1 MQQLFLTYIA
11 ASLAAA
17 STGVIFKPGLWY
29 EALVKPGFT
38 PARWAFPVVWTV
50 LYLLSAY
57 AAARLALLPGS
68 GDVLALWSVQI
79 ALNTLWTP
87 VFFGAHRMGLGM
99 VVIVLLW
106 LSILGLVV
114 LSWPLDALAAL
125 IFQLYLIWVSIAS
138 ALNWR

>member
-1 MQQLFLTYIA
+1 MI
-11 ASLAAA
+11 S
-17 STGVIFKPGLWY
+17 KPGLWY
-29 EALVKPGFT
+29 EGLVKPGFT
-38 PARWAFPVVWTV
+38 PPRWAFPVVWTV
-50 LYLLSAY
+50 FYLLSAY
-57 AAARLALLPGS
+57 AAARVALLPGS

-114 LSWPLDALAAL
+114 LSWPLDALPSL
-125 IFQLYLIWVSIAS
+125 IFVLYLIWVSIAT
-138 ALNWR
+138 ALNSRIWRDNPGETGPV